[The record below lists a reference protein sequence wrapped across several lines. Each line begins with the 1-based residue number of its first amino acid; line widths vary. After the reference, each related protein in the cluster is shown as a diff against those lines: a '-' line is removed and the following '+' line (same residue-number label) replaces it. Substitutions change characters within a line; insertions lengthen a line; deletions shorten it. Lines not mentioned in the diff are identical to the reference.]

1 MGAIEFFTG
10 FEGCGSDGD
19 VRALF
24 DSSSGATQPTYVSTG
39 GYDNGK
45 RMNLNYGWAR
55 KNCTA
60 AKTKAAGGHF
70 LGPIDKQ
77 LLIVR

>member
-24 DSSSGATQPTYVSTG
+24 DISSAATNPTYVSTG

-45 RMNLNYGWAR
+45 RMNVSYCGGR
-55 KNCTA
+55 G
-60 AKTKAAGGHF
+60 KAALPRRQRQPGGIF
-70 LGPIDKQ
+70 
-77 LLIVR
+77 